1 MRFRTPIA
9 IEMQKIAS
17 MNPHPHRQLRRVLLV
32 DDDRIIRFITR
43 MALEM
48 DGLEVFE
55 CASGSEALATMPT
68 VRPDLVLLDVMMPR
82 MSGLDV
88 LWHLRAQPDWA
99 ATPVVFLTARGMQ
112 SEIADYFARGVTD
125 VIVKPFD
132 AVLLPQILRQ
142 LFLATQQQ

>member
-1 MRFRTPIA
+1 
-9 IEMQKIAS
+9 
-17 MNPHPHRQLRRVLLV
+17 MNPPLHQPLRRVLLV

-43 MALEM
+43 TALEI

-55 CASGSEALATMPT
+55 CASGAEALAAMPG
-68 VRPDLVLLDVMMPR
+68 VRPDLVLLDVMMPG

-88 LWHLRAQPDWA
+88 LWHLRAQPEWA
-99 ATPVVFLTARGMQ
+99 TLPVVFLTARGMQ

-132 AVLLPQILRQ
+132 AVRLPQTLRQ
-142 LFLATQQQ
+142 LFLATPQ